1 MAFDLTGLADYVNEN
16 SFPIL
21 AKSVTAGRTAS
32 MMEKQLGIQ
41 GETKMS
47 ILNTDVNFQDNS
59 GCTFVN
65 DGNVTITQRTINPG
79 QIKINL
85 ELCPNDLKAKWL
97 SQQLPAGA
105 HQESIPFEE
114 FFVNNLIA
122 KVQEQVELAIWQ
134 SDSSLVSGN
143 LQFFDGLRLAT
154 ASGTVDANSA
164 TIGFGAALTSMNIE
178 DMVEAIQRL
187 YTAAPSSVI
196 DKDDAKIF
204 LGYDRFRLLVAAL
217 QAGNGATTAGQLASY
232 QTDYDPLRFVFPG
245 TGIEVVAVN
254 GLTGFENGYLM
265 RTSNMYLGTS
275 LDEDF
280 SNVEMWYS
288 KDQRKLRF
296 VMEFTLGANVAFLD
310 EVAQIR
316 I

>member
-1 MAFDLTGLADYVNEN
+1 MAFDLSALSDYVNEN

-21 AKSVTAGRTAS
+21 AKSVTQGRTAS
-32 MMEKQLGIQ
+32 MMEKQVGVH

-47 ILNTDVNFQDNS
+47 VLATDINFQDNASCSFVSS
-59 GCTFVN
+59 GDV
-65 DGNVTITQRTINPG
+65 VMTQRTITPG

-114 FFVNNLIA
+114 FFVNNLVA
-122 KVQEQVELAIWQ
+122 KVQEQIELAIWQ
-134 SDSSLVSGN
+134 SDSSLISGN
-143 LQFFDGLRLAT
+143 LQFFDGLRLQT

-178 DMVEAIQRL
+178 DMVEAVQRL
-187 YTAAPSSVI
+187 YTAAPSSII

-217 QAGNGATTAGQLASY
+217 QSGNGATTAGQLASY
-232 QTDYDPLRFVFPG
+232 QTTYDPLRFIFPG

-265 RTSNMYLGTS
+265 RTSNMYLATA
-275 LDEDF
+275 LEEDY

-288 KDQRKLRF
+288 KDQRKVRF
-296 VMEFTLGANVAFLD
+296 VMEFTLGTNVAFLD
-310 EVAQIR
+310 EIAQIR